1 MTSSNAVKLNI
12 NTLETIENEFNIDF
26 INEINTNRTVFEQQ
40 TFEINETDIG
50 FDENFESDS
59 EFDSFESEDEEI
71 PDNNDESDIIIEQKK
86 SNNLTSC
93 VLIDKIDGKIQRC
106 KNKKSFRTLWQLVG
120 VWQIDN
126 KGVSEVNGSLEK
138 LGVCRNGC
146 SKHSRKLLGK
156 SIQVACNK
164 QHTCPALGECNLIC
178 KPALEDTKY
187 SRYICSECYELEGGY
202 FHVKSGKG
210 KLLETCIDQKYHDE
224 DPKKNLEIIARWL
237 FYVKNNKNKEYQEKV
252 LGIFLPTYLQFLNA
266 NYLYEINTEIVS
278 NQNQSITTSS
288 NIFYNFFIPTLLKLP
303 TFFMV
308 QVLTRLN
315 QIPIY
320 PDEKELEDDDFEKLG
335 KLAEN
340 KLWQSYKRLKTNKI
354 YLQSPTNITEYID
367 AFPKFLK
374 IFFEKMFLQLESKK
388 IIRSNQYK
396 ILHNKP
402 LKKSDSQK
410 INKTIS
416 FLLSVMVGYAFPYFD
431 LWLPTILSLLCRRPK
446 LISSLHALLT
456 KCSIIEYTSCHER
469 RLEKVRMKDIDPT
482 KRLIRRNNVFNLAII
497 DNIDF
502 KEVSFGFGN
511 IYDVTCGTSHAI
523 LRMVFQSILPILT
536 NETPEPVRELNVDTQ
551 LFGMTSGMHTIYN
564 KNLDVEIIEK
574 EILSKCEFGCLIPPP
589 NVVILTPTGS
599 PNDDNEIFHATQMYK
614 EEFLLN
620 DDEYLDICADEAI
633 FKRLIKSRTQWEKI
647 RPILGGGI
655 PLKIC
660 LDKLQAVVDYRSTRR
675 VLELIWVT
683 VGVAIQIYIK
693 KKNINIEDITAGP
706 INENICIRVWYFY
719 YEYFAMWKSHLIGI
733 YIGNYELQR
742 DSLTAFAPLFPAAG
756 KNNYTTSV
764 AHFLSILKKFPKLEE
779 KLQYCASINL
789 ARKGHY
795 PAFDEALEMRG
806 VGYIKQNIIGN
817 VVDQENLTLQI
828 QATQEE
834 RERIDTLLNE
844 FLDPYN
850 YDRNDRKVN
859 NRIDPLWKLIENLVE
874 IFQMDNYTDHELFKK
889 NPPSQLTPE
898 GLKKLSSAYN
908 EGLKRIKDVY
918 CQEVIKPEIVKTDI
932 RSVKSSQN
940 RKIHQENPST
950 F

>member
-1 MTSSNAVKLNI
+1 MAIQTELKLSKNNNAVKLNI
-12 NTLETIENEFNIDF
+12 NTLETIENEFNIDD
-26 INEINTNRTVFEQQ
+26 INEININRTVFEQE

-50 FDENFESDS
+50 FDENSESNS
-59 EFDSFESEDEEI
+59 EFDSFEREDEEI
-71 PDNNDESDIIIEQKK
+71 LDNNDESNIIIEQKK

-106 KNKKSFRTLWQLVG
+106 KNKER
-120 VWQIDN
+120 
-126 KGVSEVNGSLEK
+126 
-138 LGVCRNGC
+138 
-146 SKHSRKLLGK
+146 K
-156 SIQVACNK
+156 SIQVVCNG
-164 QHTCPALGECNLIC
+164 QYTFPALGECNLIC

-187 SRYICSECYELEGGY
+187 SRYICSECYELEGGH
-202 FHVKSGKG
+202 FHVKPGKG

-252 LGIFLPTYLQFLNA
+252 LGIFLPIYLQFLNA
-266 NYLYEINTEIVS
+266 NYSHEINTEIVS
-278 NQNQSITTSS
+278 NQSQSITTSS
-288 NIFYNFFIPTLLKLP
+288 NTSHNFFIPTLLKLL

-308 QVLTRLN
+308 RVLTRLN

-335 KLAEN
+335 KL
-340 KLWQSYKRLKTNKI
+340 
-354 YLQSPTNITEYID
+354 
-367 AFPKFLK
+367 
-374 IFFEKMFLQLESKK
+374 
-388 IIRSNQYK
+388 
-396 ILHNKP
+396 
-402 LKKSDSQK
+402 
-410 INKTIS
+410 TIS
-416 FLLSVMVGYAFPYFD
+416 FLLSVTVGYAFPYFD
-431 LWLPTILSLLCRRPK
+431 LWLPTILSSLCRRPK

-456 KCSIIEYTSCHER
+456 KCSIIGHTSRHER
-469 RLEKVRMKDIDPT
+469 RLEKARMKDIDPT
-482 KRLIRRNNVFNLAII
+482 KRLIRGNNVFNLAII

-511 IYDVTCGTSHAI
+511 IYDVTHGTSYVT
-523 LRMVFQSILPILT
+523 LRMVFQSTLPILT
-536 NETPEPVRELNVDTQ
+536 NETHEPVRELNVDTQ
-551 LFGMTSGMHTIYN
+551 LFGMTSGMHTMQAKIDQTFEKLLDFQIDINGNISYN

-589 NVVILTPTGS
+589 NEVNQITYSIG
-599 PNDDNEIFHATQMYK
+599 
-614 EEFLLN
+614 
-620 DDEYLDICADEAI
+620 
-633 FKRLIKSRTQWEKI
+633 KI
-647 RPILGGGI
+647 RPILGGWHTSKDMLGVLLTIFSNYGI
-655 PLKIC
+655 FHLATAIGVHF

-675 VLELIWVT
+675 VLELIWV
-683 VGVAIQIYIK
+683 
-693 KKNINIEDITAGP
+693 
-706 INENICIRVWYFY
+706 
-719 YEYFAMWKSHLIGI
+719 M
-733 YIGNYELQR
+733 
-742 DSLTAFAPLFPAAG
+742 
-756 KNNYTTSV
+756 
-764 AHFLSILKKFPKLEE
+764 LEE
-779 KLQYCASINL
+779 KLQYCAFINL

-817 VVDQENLTLQI
+817 VVDQKNLTLQI

-908 EGLKRIKDVY
+908 EGLKRIKEVY
-918 CQEVIKPEIVKTDI
+918 CQEVIKTEWINTKGRSHLEIVKTDI
-932 RSVKSSQN
+932 RSNPSASQSNKNSQQSSTLN
-940 RKIHQENPST
+940 DENPASKRQRIIT
-950 F
+950 TDKEKEILSPLLLKDTIPTETEINNVLKNLTAEWDNQRVKRYYNNNKMSKKRNKFYKYSHLTLWIYIKPKI